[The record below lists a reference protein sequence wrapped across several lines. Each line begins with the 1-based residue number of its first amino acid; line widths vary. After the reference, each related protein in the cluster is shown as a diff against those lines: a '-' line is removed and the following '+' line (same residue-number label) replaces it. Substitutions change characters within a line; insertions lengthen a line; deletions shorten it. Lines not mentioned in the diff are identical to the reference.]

1 MRSAQGSWQYP
12 TYRRGSDAQAE
23 DLGTKPR
30 EKGRG
35 GGVWMSVQRSIGGLL
50 PPRSSASAKGDN
62 SPGGGAACSPG
73 AAQPLTVDMGS
84 LCHHFLPSQ
93 RAHSPQTQA
102 LPLSTDTGT
111 RRPSGDKNTAL
122 HTCRTLP
129 VASGLSKYLPKHLKE
144 LRRIM
149 AYLSVQAMF

>member
-1 MRSAQGSWQYP
+1 MLKLKIWVQNPEKRGEEAVCGCQFREALEAFCLQGAQH
-12 TYRRGSDAQAE
+12 
-23 DLGTKPR
+23 LLR
-30 EKGRG
+30 EITHR
-35 GGVWMSVQRSIGGLL
+35 
-50 PPRSSASAKGDN
+50 
-62 SPGGGAACSPG
+62 GGAACSPG

-144 LRRIM
+144 LRRLM
-149 AYLSVQAMF
+149 AYLSVQDML